1 MVARCSPLIGQ
12 GTRGL
17 VMGVWGTHQYLGNII
32 GLAMAAAFADEVNN
46 NNDNTSTIL
55 FRAFECELTK

>member
-1 MVARCSPLIGQ
+1 
-12 GTRGL
+12 
-17 VMGVWGTHQYLGNII
+17 MGVWGTHQYLGNII

-46 NNDNTSTIL
+46 NNDSTSTIL

>member
-1 MVARCSPLIGQ
+1 MVQ

-55 FRAFECELTK
+55 FRASKCQLTK